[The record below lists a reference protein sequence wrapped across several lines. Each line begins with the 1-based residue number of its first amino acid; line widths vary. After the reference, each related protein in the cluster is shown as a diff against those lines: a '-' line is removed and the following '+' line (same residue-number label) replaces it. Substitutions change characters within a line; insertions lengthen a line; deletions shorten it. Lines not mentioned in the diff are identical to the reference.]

1 MLITR
6 PWLNNSITR
15 CIIALVLTSVLL
27 GKGLKDDHMRDK
39 QSISQL
45 WKMGYGAVRA
55 EALINIPFSQ
65 GNAGIVTA
73 VLLANIPQAI
83 LSFLYLTYNGLFS
96 CMLLME
102 EWSGFA
108 HERKSLRVTLPIGRQ
123 RSSYWLQLP
132 YTYGIPL
139 LVMSGTLHWLVSQSI
154 FLARVTVLDHEGAKV
169 QDASISTCGYSPI
182 AIITVIILGSIMVL
196 LGILNGFRRYKAG
209 MPLIGSCSAA
219 ISAACHAMKKDPD
232 AALLRVMWGAVET
245 QGAVGHCCFS
255 SFDVS
260 PPVDGEAYAGEE
272 EDEPPPPVHGKHEQP
287 GRRITRRRRK
297 NRHCSNPD
305 GNYLTC
311 TAKTK

>member
-1 MLITR
+1 MPDIH
-6 PWLNNSITR
+6 NSITR

-27 GKGLKDDHMRDK
+27 SKGLKDDNMSDIK
-39 QSISQL
+39 SISQL

-55 EALINIPFSQ
+55 ESLIDIPFSR
-65 GNAGIVTA
+65 GNVGIMTS
-73 VLLANIPQAI
+73 VLLANTPQAI

-96 CMLLME
+96 CMLLMK
-102 EWSGFA
+102 EWSDFA

-154 FLARVTVLDHEGAKV
+154 FLARVRVLDHEGEEV
-169 QDASISTCGYSPI
+169 QDASISTCGYSCI

-219 ISAACHAMKKDPD
+219 ISAACHAMRKDSD
-232 AALLRVMWGAVET
+232 AALLPVMWGAVES
-245 QGAVGHCCFS
+245 QGKVGHCCFS

-260 PPVDGEAYAGEE
+260 PPVHGEAYAGEE
-272 EDEPPPPVHGKHEQP
+272 EDGPPLHGTHEQP
-287 GRRITRRRRK
+287 GRRIPRRRRK

-305 GNYLTC
+305 GN
-311 TAKTK
+311 